1 LKESGKSGKAQL
13 EYAEKLK
20 MGKRNYILVEIK

>member
-20 MGKRNYILVEIK
+20 MGKRKYILVEVK